1 MVNEAS
7 TRGMHRDP
15 TPLGVSALARKLGPP
30 DPGLHWDLA
39 ASDVASGSYPKP
51 G

>member
-1 MVNEAS
+1 MTSSVHAAVL
-7 TRGMHRDP
+7 RAAR
-15 TPLGVSALARKLGPP
+15 TPLAVSALARKVGPP
-30 DPGLHWDLA
+30 DAGLRWDLA